1 MTWKKTKI
9 HKQLRRGTRPL
20 WDILLHRPYNEKNY
34 RANGLPPGWQ
44 RMCKAVGLR
53 PEGHRASR
61 GKSWQHLI
69 GGGRHWRVNV
79 NNELDVSCRHE
90 KFDRWAISTV
100 ATFTIPKTYT
110 ELLLRTKFTT
120 YDT

>member
-9 HKQLRRGTRPL
+9 HKKLRKGTRPV
-20 WDILLHRPYNEKNY
+20 WDILLHRPYSDKQY
-34 RANGLPPGWQ
+34 RAYGLPPGWQ

-61 GKSWQHLI
+61 GTAWLHLI
-69 GGGRHWRVNV
+69 GCGRRWRINV
-79 NNELDVSCRHE
+79 NNKFQASDRHE
-90 KFDRWAISTV
+90 NFDRWANSTV
-100 ATFTIPKTYT
+100 ATFPIPKTYT

>member
-9 HKQLRRGTRPL
+9 RKQLKKGTRPL
-20 WDILLHRPYNEKNY
+20 WDILLHRPHKDKSY
-34 RANGLPPGWQ
+34 RAEGLPPGWQ

-53 PEGHRASR
+53 PDSPRVSCGT
-61 GKSWQHLI
+61 SWLHLI
-69 GGGRHWRVNV
+69 GAGRRWRVNV
-79 NNELDVSCRHE
+79 NNELDVSRRHE
-90 KFDRWAISTV
+90 NFDRWANSTV